1 MQIVLLI
8 DQGISFLV
16 FALLSCEIFMSSVGI
31 VESFSGGILFII
43 FLKKDEIY
51 SELKPFGDSG
61 HI

>member
-1 MQIVLLI
+1 MLLI
-8 DQGISFLV
+8 DQGISFFGSFLHCCPAN
-16 FALLSCEIFMSSVGI
+16 FCMSSVGI